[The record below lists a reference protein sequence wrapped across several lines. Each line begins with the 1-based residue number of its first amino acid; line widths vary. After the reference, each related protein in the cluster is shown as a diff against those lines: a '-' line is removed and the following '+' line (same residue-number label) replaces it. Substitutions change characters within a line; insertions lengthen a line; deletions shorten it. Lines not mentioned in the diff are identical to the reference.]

1 MICREEREKESLNA
15 GLVHE
20 FGQLRQDQVV
30 GAEKQR
36 IPGVVVS
43 ITARLR
49 HMVGAQGLIEGITS
63 GGSVIGDGSIGGG
76 VMMIVCVG
84 RPGHSQQ
91 QRRGGAVEGLLHPG
105 GSSVVCLV
113 ILTHHRLGTP
123 IRGLV
128 GGVLRGVCR
137 VFVNVCEVREWSGP
151 GVAA

>member
-1 MICREEREKESLNA
+1 MI
-15 GLVHE
+15 G
-20 FGQLRQDQVV
+20 
-30 GAEKQR
+30 
-36 IPGVVVS
+36 
-43 ITARLR
+43 T
-49 HMVGAQGLIEGITS
+49 QGLIKGVTR
-63 GGSVIGDGSIGGG
+63 GGPIVGDG
-76 VMMIVCVG
+76 VMMIVRVG
-84 RPGHSQQ
+84 RPGHAQQ

-128 GGVLRGVCR
+128 GGVLRGGGVCR

>member
-1 MICREEREKESLNA
+1 MI
-15 GLVHE
+15 
-20 FGQLRQDQVV
+20 
-30 GAEKQR
+30 
-36 IPGVVVS
+36 
-43 ITARLR
+43 
-49 HMVGAQGLIEGITS
+49 GAQGLIEGVTS
-63 GGSVIGDGSIGGG
+63 GRSVIGDSSIGSG
-76 VMMIVCVG
+76 VMMIVRVG
-84 RPGHSQQ
+84 RPGHAQQ

-113 ILTHHRLGTP
+113 ILIHHRLGTS

>member
-1 MICREEREKESLNA
+1 
-15 GLVHE
+15 
-20 FGQLRQDQVV
+20 
-30 GAEKQR
+30 
-36 IPGVVVS
+36 
-43 ITARLR
+43 
-49 HMVGAQGLIEGITS
+49 MVGTQGLIKSVTR
-63 GGSVIGDGSIGGG
+63 GGSIVGDGIG
-76 VMMIVCVG
+76 VMMIIR
-84 RPGHSQQ
+84 RPGHAQQ

-128 GGVLRGVCR
+128 GGVLRGGGGGVCR

>member
-1 MICREEREKESLNA
+1 
-15 GLVHE
+15 
-20 FGQLRQDQVV
+20 
-30 GAEKQR
+30 
-36 IPGVVVS
+36 
-43 ITARLR
+43 
-49 HMVGAQGLIEGITS
+49 MVGAQGLIEGVTS
-63 GGSVIGDGSIGGG
+63 GGSVIGDGGIGSG
-76 VMMIVCVG
+76 VMMIVRVG

-91 QRRGGAVEGLLHPG
+91 QRRGRAVEGLLHPG

-128 GGVLRGVCR
+128 GGVLRGGGGGVCR

>member
-1 MICREEREKESLNA
+1 MICRKQRKNSLNA

-20 FGQLRQDQVV
+20 FGQLWQNQIV
-30 GAEKQR
+30 GAQQG
-36 IPGVVVS
+36 ISDVVS
-43 ITARLR
+43 ITARLH
-49 HMVGAQGLIEGITS
+49 HMIGAQGLIEGVTS
-63 GGSVIGDGSIGGG
+63 GGSVIGDGIGNG
-76 VMMIVCVG
+76 VMMIVRVG
-84 RPGHSQQ
+84 RPGNAQQ

-113 ILTHHRLGTP
+113 ILIHHRLGTS

-128 GGVLRGVCR
+128 GGVLRGGVCR

>member
-1 MICREEREKESLNA
+1 
-15 GLVHE
+15 
-20 FGQLRQDQVV
+20 
-30 GAEKQR
+30 
-36 IPGVVVS
+36 
-43 ITARLR
+43 
-49 HMVGAQGLIEGITS
+49 MVGTQGLIRGVTR
-63 GGSVIGDGSIGGG
+63 GGSIVGDGIGDG
-76 VMMIVCVG
+76 VMMIVRVG
-84 RPGHSQQ
+84 RPGHAQQ

-105 GSSVVCLV
+105 GSFVVCLV